1 MRVPEKPSLD
11 GLEAKWGERWSAEGT
26 YRYDPSKPRAETF
39 VVDTPPPTVSGSIHV
54 GHVMSYTHTDLVVRY
69 QRMQG
74 KTAFY
79 PIGWDDNGLA
89 TERRV
94 QNYYRVRCDPS
105 LPYRPGLDPDV
116 LERHG
121 DQAVAVS
128 RPNFIELCE
137 RLTAEDEKAFEE
149 LFRTVGLSVDWSL
162 LYTTID
168 ERSRR
173 ISQRAFLELLDRGLA
188 YKADAPTMWDVDF
201 RTAVAQAEIQDREI
215 DGTYYH
221 LRFDRADG
229 VGAVEIETSRPELI
243 PSCVAIVV
251 NPNDERYA
259 DLVGSNVVT
268 PLFGAEVPVLAHHLA
283 DPEKGT
289 GAAMICTF
297 GDVTDVVWWRE
308 LRLPTRV
315 VMQPDGTIAQQ
326 RWGQPGWPSRDPASA
341 NAAQDE
347 IAGMAARK
355 ARRRI
360 AELLAESGH
369 LIGEPRAVRHTVKF
383 YERGERPLEVIST
396 RQWYIKQLE
405 FRERLLQ
412 RGRELRWHPPHMRA
426 RYESWVEGL
435 NSDWA
440 LSRQRFFGVPFPVWY
455 PLDERGRADFEHPI
469 VPDEARLP
477 VDPST
482 DVPDGF
488 THDQRGRPGGFVG
501 DLDVMDTWATSSV
514 SPHIALRW
522 GEADLFGRLFPMDL
536 RPQGHDIIRTWLF
549 YTVLR
554 AHLQHDSLPWWN
566 AAISG
571 WVLDPDRKKMSKS
584 KGNVVTP
591 MPVLERFGS
600 DAVRYWASSAR
611 LGIDTSFKE
620 EQIKIGRR
628 LAIKVLNASRFGLS
642 FEAAEGEVTDPL
654 DLSMLAA
661 LTGVVEDATEALEDY
676 EHARALEVTER
687 FFWGFTDD
695 YLELVKNR
703 AYGEGP
709 GAASAIGALRAALSV
724 LLRLF
729 APFLP
734 YVTEE
739 VWSWWR
745 EGSIHR
751 ASWPSWEELDAAAGA
766 DAEVYDV
773 AAQVLTAV
781 RKEKALAKVSLRAPV
796 ERVRVRDSE
805 ARIGKLKLAQDDLVQ
820 AGNIEDLGLSGDGDV
835 GIDVVLKP
843 VGA

>member
-1 MRVPEKPSLD
+1 
-11 GLEAKWGERWSAEGT
+11 
-26 YRYDPSKPRAETF
+26 
-39 VVDTPPPTVSGSIHV
+39 
-54 GHVMSYTHTDLVVRY
+54 
-69 QRMQG
+69 
-74 KTAFY
+74 
-79 PIGWDDNGLA
+79 
-89 TERRV
+89 
-94 QNYYRVRCDPS
+94 
-105 LPYRPGLDPDV
+105 
-116 LERHG
+116 
-121 DQAVAVS
+121 
-128 RPNFIELCE
+128 
-137 RLTAEDEKAFEE
+137 
-149 LFRTVGLSVDWSL
+149 
-162 LYTTID
+162 
-168 ERSRR
+168 
-173 ISQRAFLELLDRGLA
+173 
-188 YKADAPTMWDVDF
+188 
-201 RTAVAQAEIQDREI
+201 
-215 DGTYYH
+215 
-221 LRFDRADG
+221 
-229 VGAVEIETSRPELI
+229 
-243 PSCVAIVV
+243 
-251 NPNDERYA
+251 
-259 DLVGSNVVT
+259 
-268 PLFGAEVPVLAHHLA
+268 
-283 DPEKGT
+283 
-289 GAAMICTF
+289 
-297 GDVTDVVWWRE
+297 
-308 LRLPTRV
+308 
-315 VMQPDGTIAQQ
+315 
-326 RWGQPGWPSRDPASA
+326 
-341 NAAQDE
+341 
-347 IAGMAARK
+347 
-355 ARRRI
+355 
-360 AELLAESGH
+360 
-369 LIGEPRAVRHTVKF
+369 
-383 YERGERPLEVIST
+383 
-396 RQWYIKQLE
+396 
-405 FRERLLQ
+405 
-412 RGRELRWHPPHMRA
+412 
-426 RYESWVEGL
+426 
-435 NSDWA
+435 
-440 LSRQRFFGVPFPVWY
+440 
-455 PLDERGRADFEHPI
+455 
-469 VPDEARLP
+469 
-477 VDPST
+477 
-482 DVPDGF
+482 
-488 THDQRGRPGGFVG
+488 
-501 DLDVMDTWATSSV
+501 
-514 SPHIALRW
+514 
-522 GEADLFGRLFPMDL
+522 
-536 RPQGHDIIRTWLF
+536 
-549 YTVLR
+549 
-554 AHLQHDSLPWWN
+554 
-566 AAISG
+566 
-571 WVLDPDRKKMSKS
+571 MSKS

-628 LAIKVLNASRFGLS
+628 LAIKILNASRFVLS